1 MTAHHFSRY
10 ISLSLSLSLSHRHTH
25 AHGDTKAP
33 LLGPIATCLLL
44 QSLLQQF
51 CVLQQLQQSLSLS
64 LSLSVTTHHHYS
76 LYPKNNKTSHVLVQ
90 KRKRVC
96 LRHSSCPFVFLRVFW
111 FNTSQCTDF
120 EQIKLTSQKE
130 KTEQDQI
137 ILALSWLPYPV
148 IGLFGWTIHISSFF
162 Q

>member
-10 ISLSLSLSLSHRHTH
+10 IYLSLSLSLSLTDTHTH
-25 AHGDTKAP
+25 TVTQRH
-33 LLGPIATCLLL
+33 L
-44 QSLLQQF
+44 F
-51 CVLQQLQQSLSLS
+51 WVQQLHACCCSLCCSSSVYCSSCSSLS